1 MKNYNDMIR
10 KGLSEK
16 GIKYKT
22 LDMDCISVADY
33 VEELGVQVVFLISAN
48 EINETAIQLIVQT
61 MGICKINNHSKVLDK
76 LNEINRENFYV
87 NYGLSEHDNLFC
99 KVNLI
104 SREAYVVNDSIN
116 SIGMILSSLI
126 EFYPEIMKENWT

>member
-1 MKNYNDMIR
+1 MKKYNDIIM
-10 KGLSEK
+10 KELSKK
-16 GIKYKT
+16 GIKCQMI
-22 LDMDCISVADY
+22 DMTCISVADY

-48 EINETAIQLIVQT
+48 EINETSIQLIIQT

-99 KVNLI
+99 KVSLL
-104 SREAYVVNDSIN
+104 SRGEYVVDDSIS

-126 EFYPEIMKENWT
+126 DFYPEIMKANWS